1 MLETF
6 EQHPKWISHKANALS
21 FSLVLDEQT
30 AVTNTAPSVADIN
43 YMFIPEIKLKF
54 AVTKELPSLKSLGE
68 TKDQNIFKEVEET
81 LILCNLK
88 KYLLRCVTT
97 GGKNISSRKGLE

>member
-1 MLETF
+1 MSEMLETF

-54 AVTKELPSLKSLGE
+54 AVTKELPSLKSLAE
-68 TKDQNIFKEVEET
+68 TKDQNIFKEVEEMS
-81 LILCNLK
+81 LINSVQPEEVSAKMCHNWW
-88 KYLLRCVTT
+88 
-97 GGKNISSRKGLE
+97 